1 MAARTEVTPNRR
13 GVKSRELVLD
23 AAERVMAEHGFEA
36 ATLAR
41 VVTEAG
47 IPMSSVYHYFGSKDG
62 ILLAVMERGADRFFA
77 DLPDLDR
84 RPGRPAQHLA
94 RVVSAAARTLQRH
107 PDFLR
112 LLIVFA
118 AQPPAAGDGEIQ
130 AVVRRVRGQALEL
143 LREQIAV
150 AFGDDP
156 QSPVTDQL
164 ARFALAAID
173 GAFVA
178 GQADRG
184 ATLEQAAPAARA
196 LTHRGP
202 AGPAGQKLSRS
213 PGGRDR
219 PPRPTW
225 SRPTTP
231 PVSARRSFRTGGG
244 ARRRVGRRGDYRA
257 PAGATAAGAI
267 SRLMPAAAYAS
278 SSSRVPLEES
288 VRQ

>member
-1 MAARTEVTPNRR
+1 MAAPAEVRPNRR
-13 GVKSRELVLD
+13 GVQSRERVLD
-23 AAERVMAEHGFEA
+23 AAERIMATRGFEA

-41 VVTEAG
+41 VVEESG
-47 IPMSSVYHYFGSKDG
+47 IPMSSVYHYFGSKEG

-77 DLPDLDR
+77 DLPDLTR

-118 AQPPAAGDGEIQ
+118 VQPPATGEGEIR
-130 AVVRRVRGQALEL
+130 AVVRRIREQALGL

-156 QSPVTDQL
+156 ASPVTDLL

-178 GQADRG
+178 CQADRR
-184 ATLEQAAPAARA
+184 ASLEQLLQPLAAALAASRRALVARA
-196 LTHRGP
+196 G
-202 AGPAGQKLSRS
+202 
-213 PGGRDR
+213 
-219 PPRPTW
+219 
-225 SRPTTP
+225 
-231 PVSARRSFRTGGG
+231 
-244 ARRRVGRRGDYRA
+244 
-257 PAGATAAGAI
+257 
-267 SRLMPAAAYAS
+267 
-278 SSSRVPLEES
+278 
-288 VRQ
+288 